1 MKLIREE
8 IEKVEVLTEESNG
21 KKNLFIKGV
30 FLQAEQVNRNG
41 RMYRMP
47 VMEREVKRY
56 TEQYVNK
63 GVLLENLVIQMDL
76 LLILIEFLIKL

>member
-30 FLQAEQVNRNG
+30 FLQAEQVNIVC
-41 RMYRMP
+41 P
-47 VMEREVKRY
+47 
-56 TEQYVNK
+56 
-63 GVLLENLVIQMDL
+63 
-76 LLILIEFLIKL
+76 